1 MQRLLFKE
9 ITKYKN
15 MYKTS
20 LFKREKICTVKDL
33 SSSIEDRIS
42 QIIDIVDYFSGIY
55 RIPQNEYKQL
65 ILESI
70 IYSYERKGDQCPKT
84 ETELVELIK
93 ELIKKVEKEEM
104 GCFCSIKFI

>member
-1 MQRLLFKE
+1 
-9 ITKYKN
+9 

-20 LFKREKICTVKDL
+20 LFKREKVCTTAKDL
-33 SSSIEDRIS
+33 SSSIEERIS

-70 IYSYERKGDQCPKT
+70 IYSYERKGNQCPKS

-93 ELIKKVEKEEM
+93 EIIKMIGNNHV
-104 GCFCSIKFI
+104 

>member
-9 ITKYKN
+9 IRKYKN

-20 LFKREKICTVKDL
+20 LFKREKVCTVKDL
-33 SSSIEDRIS
+33 SSSIEERIS
-42 QIIDIVDYFSGIY
+42 QIIETVDYFSGIY

-70 IYSYERKGDQCPKT
+70 IYSYERKGNQCPKS
-84 ETELVELIK
+84 ETELVVLIK
-93 ELIKKVEKEEM
+93 EIIKKVEKEET
-104 GCFCSIKFI
+104 GCFCIKFI